1 MEKCKENEILKAN
14 NKEIIHSEQINLIQS
29 IKYINSINKIF
40 SYLIETKKLYL
51 IIYNKEIKNRLKI
64 DIDYYKKISGRY
76 KIGENNG
83 LGEEYKLNTNILLF
97 KGEYLNKK
105 RKSGIEYDDNGE
117 VIFAGTYLNGK
128 KWNGIGK
135 EYYENNFL
143 KFEGEYKNGLRNGN
157 GKEYFDYNK
166 FISLFELSEGKNGK
180 EVRFMVE
187 RIYKKTD
194 EEYKDLFK
202 SIQLDFDKLTMEY
215 LCVKK
220 NKKIKGNKKIIFEG
234 YI

>member
-64 DIDYYKKISGRY
+64 DIDYYKKQSGRY

-97 KGEYLNKK
+97 EGEYLNKK
-105 RKSGIEYDDNGE
+105 RKSG
-117 VIFAGTYLNGK
+117 
-128 KWNGIGK
+128 K
-135 EYYENNFL
+135 EYNE
-143 KFEGEYKNGLRNGN
+143 KGE
-157 GKEYFDYNK
+157 
-166 FISLFELSEGKNGK
+166 
-180 EVRFMVE
+180 
-187 RIYKKTD
+187 
-194 EEYKDLFK
+194 
-202 SIQLDFDKLTMEY
+202 
-215 LCVKK
+215 
-220 NKKIKGNKKIIFEG
+220 IIFEG
-234 YI
+234 TYIKGKKME

>member
-105 RKSGIEYDDNGE
+105 RKSGIEYND
-117 VIFAGTYLNGK
+117 
-128 KWNGIGK
+128 K
-135 EYYENNFL
+135 E
-143 KFEGEYKNGLRNGN
+143 KNG
-157 GKEYFDYNK
+157 
-166 FISLFELSEGKNGK
+166 
-180 EVRFMVE
+180 
-187 RIYKKTD
+187 
-194 EEYKDLFK
+194 
-202 SIQLDFDKLTMEY
+202 ME
-215 LCVKK
+215 
-220 NKKIKGNKKIIFEG
+220 
-234 YI
+234 